1 MTPLQIKMM
10 LHYYAIAAPYSKE
23 DEDHANSPAVTEQ
36 REWLLNA
43 DMLRYSSKSSS
54 ESSSGYEVTERGE
67 AFVDA
72 LCSLPLPVSKWVIP

>member
-1 MTPLQIKMM
+1 MTPLQITMM

-36 REWLLNA
+36 RGWLLNA

-54 ESSSGYEVTERGE
+54 GYEVTERGA

-72 LCSLPLPVSKWVIP
+72 LCSLPLPVSKWVMP